1 MLLKG
6 AKADK
11 LVRDGISALHLIA
24 GKDSQEN
31 FKVLEYC
38 TQNTR
43 SNTNIKSSEGLTP
56 VHVAALWGRVQ
67 NLKLLTSRGGNIHE
81 LDDEGNNVLDFASL
95 SSENDATDCIK
106 FLLEFENSKTHAEP
120 QKEGQEPYYDSEFTE
135 SFYTAIGEANDS
147 ILDHSTV
154 TFPKLHPWNVKI
166 SSTDYDATLIDGL
179 SNLSVASDRYICS
192 LLIHNVFLENVPP
205 PPHYSTLPKI
215 PIQLHTLLQKVLPL
229 PTSLPAGISIDLP

>member
-1 MLLKG
+1 MQVAFASCRFPLTNYSLLHKIFYIFVKPGTKITLNENFLFLFFRLAKQLLLKG

-31 FKVLEYC
+31 FEVLEYC
-38 TQNTR
+38 TQNTS

-67 NLKLLTSRGGNIHE
+67 NLKLLTSRGGNIYE

-95 SSENDATDCIK
+95 SNENDATDCIK
-106 FLLEFENSKTHAEP
+106 FLLEFENSKTHAES
-120 QKEGQEPYYDSEFTE
+120 QEAGQEPYYDSEFTE

-147 ILDHSTV
+147 ILDHSAV

-179 SNLSVASDRYICS
+179 SNLSVASDR
-192 LLIHNVFLENVPP
+192 
-205 PPHYSTLPKI
+205 
-215 PIQLHTLLQKVLPL
+215 
-229 PTSLPAGISIDLP
+229 